1 MDKRGIWMNYTAELA
16 RLVTEHPDLPI
27 IPYVSSEVVAD
38 DSYGFWYG
46 SLAHVS
52 LERYTIGYWFD
63 PYDGEDCRYYTDNEK
78 DELIE
83 EIAEYKY
90 DGTEEDY
97 AKAEEEVSK
106 IKWKE
111 GIFLYIG
118 LPDIP
123 SDETGV

>member
-1 MDKRGIWMNYTAELA
+1 MNYTAELA
-16 RLVTEHPDLPI
+16 RLVSEHPDLPI
-27 IPYVSSEVVAD
+27 IPYVDSEVVAD
-38 DSYGFWYG
+38 DSCRYWIG
-46 SLAHVS
+46 SPTHVS
-52 LERYTIGYWFD
+52 LEGYTIGYWFN
-63 PYDGEDCRYYTDNEK
+63 PYDGEDYRYYTEDEK

-83 EIAEYKY
+83 EIAEHKY

-97 AKAEEEVSK
+97 ARAEEEVSK

-123 SDETGV
+123 GDETGV